1 MMTVLRFRI
10 HPVTLISWADW
21 YTHKWDI
28 YADKYNMH
36 ALTECK
42 DASFRQF
49 SLESYNR
56 FRGFMQYLDAVAI
69 DFRSHEFQPREL
81 IAALI
86 YLVIGNQDTMMVF
99 PNYYQMAV

>member
-1 MMTVLRFRI
+1 MERDMMTVLRFRI

-42 DASFRQF
+42 DASFR
-49 SLESYNR
+49 
-56 FRGFMQYLDAVAI
+56 
-69 DFRSHEFQPREL
+69 
-81 IAALI
+81 
-86 YLVIGNQDTMMVF
+86 
-99 PNYYQMAV
+99 

>member
-1 MMTVLRFRI
+1 
-10 HPVTLISWADW
+10 
-21 YTHKWDI
+21 
-28 YADKYNMH
+28 MH

-49 SLESYNR
+49 SEESYNR
-56 FRGFMQYLDAVAI
+56 LRGFLTYLDAIAI
-69 DFRSHEFQPREL
+69 DFRAHEFQPREL

-86 YLVIGNQDTMMVF
+86 YLVIGNQETMMVF